1 MMEYIFF
8 DETLCARFIEFARR
22 LDVPCQQ
29 KQDDMGI
36 TVAVPEDLDDSVAD
50 SLETHYDLLLEEQAE
65 LTDETEPGQKH
76 AAAICIDLA
85 DGRPC
90 TIRIEPAIMGR
101 LMGCL
106 SIEEIHELATTI
118 ARNVENP
125 NDKPLCHT

>member
-8 DETLCARFIEFARR
+8 DEALCARFIEFARQ

-29 KQDDMGI
+29 KPDDMGI
-36 TVAVPEDLDDSVAD
+36 TVAVPEDLDDGVAD
-50 SLETHYDLLLEEQAE
+50 SLETHYDQLLEEQAD
-65 LTDETEPGQKH
+65 LTGEAEPGQKH
-76 AAAICIDLA
+76 AAAICIALA

>member
-8 DETLCARFIEFARR
+8 DEALCARFIEFARQ
-22 LDVPCQQ
+22 LGVPCQQ
-29 KQDDMGI
+29 KQDPMGI

-50 SLETHYDLLLEEQAE
+50 SLETHYDQLLEEQAD
-65 LTDETEPGQKH
+65 LTGEAEPGQKH
-76 AAAICIDLA
+76 AAAICITLV

-90 TIRIEPAIMGR
+90 SIRIDPAIMGR

-125 NDKPLCHT
+125 DNKPLCHT